1 MADNGVNVTLQG
13 AEIHKKWIEA
23 YRNEEAETFVKR
35 QVDRLL
41 REVKL
46 AKGSTILDAGCGSGT
61 NSRRLARAGYR
72 VTGVDFSEFA
82 LGKAIEDST
91 NLDIDFRRGDLT
103 NLEFADASFDA
114 VFCFG
119 VLMHIPDLE
128 RALFELTR
136 VLKPGGYL
144 MLSETNA
151 RSPEM
156 IAFRLYWKR
165 NNKVKVVAVPCGIE
179 TWSDTPEGPLLA
191 RKMSMPWLI
200 RYLSEK
206 GLDCKWR
213 SSADLTELSI
223 YVPSRIFRKAIY
235 ALNNFWI
242 AIHGPASLAVGN
254 LLVFRKA

>member
-1 MADNGVNVTLQG
+1 MTKDGVNVLQG

-23 YRNEEAETFVKR
+23 YRNEEAEKFVER
-35 QVDRLL
+35 QVGRLL
-41 REVKL
+41 RVMKL
-46 AKGSTILDAGCGSGT
+46 PTGSTILDAGCGSGT

-82 LGKAIEDST
+82 LGKAIQDSSDF
-91 NLDIDFRRGDLT
+91 DIDFRRGDLT
-103 NLEFADASFDA
+103 NLDFPDASFDA

-119 VLMHIPDLE
+119 VLMHVPDLE
-128 RALFELTR
+128 KALAELVR

-156 IAFRLYWKR
+156 LAFRLYWRR
-165 NNKVKVVAVPCGIE
+165 NNKVKVVTVPYGIE

-191 RKMSMPWLI
+191 RKMSIPWLI
-200 RYLSEK
+200 RYLSGK
-206 GLDCKWR
+206 GLQCKWR
-213 SSADLTELSI
+213 TSADLTELSI
-223 YVPSRIFRKAIY
+223 YVPSRAFRKAIY

-242 AIHGPASLAVGN
+242 AIRGPASLAVGN
-254 LLVFRKA
+254 LLLFRKR